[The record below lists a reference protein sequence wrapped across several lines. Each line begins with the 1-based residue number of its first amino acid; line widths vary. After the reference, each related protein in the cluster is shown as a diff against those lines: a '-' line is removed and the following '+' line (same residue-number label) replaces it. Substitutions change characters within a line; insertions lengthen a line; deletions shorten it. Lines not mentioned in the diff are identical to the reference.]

1 MEQHVKSLSWLSTI
15 TCRVN
20 QEDYSSFLPQE
31 QGLRLSPHTARA
43 SSNLS
48 CIRHQSLYITDFVI
62 MDNSLLTKLSISLSY
77 FGVVEYRT
85 FPGLFSFTQEDTI
98 SKSASFRI
106 ETKFEPLSNPLQI
119 VLCLNQTFIITDIY
133 ILKCLME

>member
-1 MEQHVKSLSWLSTI
+1 MVIYYNLSGKSG
-15 TCRVN
+15 
-20 QEDYSSFLPQE
+20 
-31 QGLRLSPHTARA
+31 GLLLLSPLGTRLETFTSHR
-43 SSNLS
+43 SSVFNLS

-62 MDNSLLTKLSISLSY
+62 MDNSLLTKLSISLSH

-85 FPGLFSFTQEDTI
+85 SPGLFSFTQEDTI